1 MIKVTLTNE
10 ILKYITE
17 IEQNRYKVSS
27 IKLSQTVM
35 NKLRKNS
42 KKKSTYAS
50 NKIEGNPLSEKQ
62 VDEVIENDERKHYLK
77 PEQEVR
83 NYFLA
88 LNFLEQK
95 ITRKEKFSKKL
106 ILDVQK
112 LVEKGASKEKIGL
125 RGPMPPGVLFAV
137 YDSKTGRPDY
147 IPPEYCDI
155 PDLLDELVT
164 YVNTTDDHPLI
175 VAAVVHYQLV
185 TIHPFEDGN
194 GRTARLLSGY
204 IMDLNGYGFNG
215 IGSLEE
221 YFAYDIDEYYE
232 SIQMGLPALYYSGR
246 DNPPHPEIWINYFLR
261 MVKLYS
267 GKVCDLQMASNEED
281 VAASLSFLKGKEKEL
296 LRLLITDYKGE
307 FTPIEV
313 SRKLSVTNKTI
324 INRLAVLVKNG
335 FVVPILVN
343 QRIRSYELSKF
354 TRDNEEEIMKVIFA
368 TEINRDLWRDFLNFP
383 PAIHML
389 S

>member
-1 MIKVTLTNE
+1 MIKVTITND
-10 ILKYITE
+10 ILNSIIE
-17 IEQNRYKVSS
+17 IELNRYKISLVE
-27 IKLSQTVM
+27 LSQNVL

-42 KKKSTYAS
+42 KIKSSYAS

-62 VDEVIENDERKHYLK
+62 AEEVIESDERKHYLK

-88 LNFLEQK
+88 LNYLEEK
-95 ITRKEKFSKKL
+95 LNNKEKLSKKL

-112 LVEKGASKEKIGL
+112 LVEKGAPKEKIGF
-125 RGPMPPGVLFAV
+125 RGPMPPGVFFAV
-137 YDSKTGRPDY
+137 YDSKTGNPDY
-147 IPPEYCDI
+147 IPPEYSDV
-155 PDLLDELVT
+155 PGLLDELIE

-221 YFAYDIDEYYE
+221 YFAYDVDEYYD
-232 SIQMGLPALYYSGR
+232 SIQMRLPALYYSGR
-246 DNPPHPEIWINYFLR
+246 ENPPHPEIWINYFLR

-267 GKVCDLQMASNEED
+267 RKVCDLQLSSEEED
-281 VAASLSFLKGKEKEL
+281 IAGSLSFLKEREKEL
-296 LRLLITDYKGE
+296 LVLLISSYRAE

-313 SRKLSVTNKTI
+313 SKQLSVTNKTV
-324 INRLAVLVKNG
+324 INRLAGLVKNG
-335 FVVPILVN
+335 FVILILVN
-343 QRIRSYELSKF
+343 KRIRSYKLS
-354 TRDNEEEIMKVIFA
+354 EFA
-368 TEINRDLWRDFLNFP
+368 VNHERKIKE
-383 PAIHML
+383 AVG
-389 S
+389 

>member
-1 MIKVTLTNE
+1 MIQVTLTNE
-10 ILKYITE
+10 ILKYISE
-17 IEQNRYKVSS
+17 IEKNRYHVSS
-27 IKLSQTVM
+27 VKLSKTVA

-42 KKKSTYAS
+42 KKKSSYAS
-50 NKIEGNPLSEKQ
+50 NKIEGNPLTEKQ
-62 VDEVIENDERKHYLK
+62 VDEVIESDERKHYLK

-88 LNFLEQK
+88 LNLLEEKLQK
-95 ITRKEKFSKKL
+95 KEKFSKKL

-137 YDSKTGRPDY
+137 YDSKSGNPDY

-155 PDLLDELVT
+155 PGLLDELVE
-164 YVNTTDDHPLI
+164 YVNTTEDHPLI
-175 VAAVVHYQLV
+175 VAAVVHYQIV

-204 IMDLNGYGFNG
+204 ILDRNGYGFNG

-246 DNPPHPEIWINYFLR
+246 DNPPHPEIWIHYFLR
-261 MVKLYS
+261 MVLLYS
-267 GKVCDLQMASNEED
+267 SKVCELQENSNKDDIEG
-281 VAASLSFLKGKEKEL
+281 SLSFLKGREKEL
-296 LRLLITDYKGE
+296 LLLLMERHKAE

-313 SRKLSVTNKTI
+313 SKEIGVTNKTV
-324 INRLAVLVKNG
+324 INRLTVLAKNG
-335 FVVPILVN
+335 FVVPVLVN
-343 QRIRSYELSKF
+343 ERIRSYKLSEF
-354 TRDNEEEIMKVIFA
+354 TRKNEKVLRSA
-368 TEINRDLWRDFLNFP
+368 LK
-383 PAIHML
+383 
-389 S
+389 

>member
-1 MIKVTLTNE
+1 MIKVTLSNE

-17 IEQNRYKVSS
+17 IEKNRYNVSS
-27 IKLSQTVM
+27 VKLSPDVA

-42 KKKSTYAS
+42 KKRSSYAS
-50 NKIEGNPLSEKQ
+50 NKIEGNPLTEKQ
-62 VDEVIENDERKHYLK
+62 VDEVIESDERKHFLK
-77 PEQEVR
+77 PEQEIR

-88 LNFLEQK
+88 LNYLEEK
-95 ITRKEKFSKKL
+95 VKKKEIFSKEL

-112 LVEKGASKEKIGL
+112 LVEKGASKEKIGF

-137 YDSKTGRPDY
+137 YDSKTGNPDY

-155 PDLLDELVT
+155 PDLIDELVE

-175 VAAVVHYQLV
+175 VAAIVHYQLV

-221 YFAYDIDEYYE
+221 YFAYDIDEYYD

-246 DNPPHPEIWINYFLR
+246 ENPPHPEIWINYFLR

-267 GKVCDLQMASNEED
+267 GKVCDLQFSSDAENVEGSI
-281 VAASLSFLKGKEKEL
+281 SYLKGKEKEL
-296 LRLLITDYKGE
+296 LLLLIKKHKRE
-307 FTPIEV
+307 FTPIEI
-313 SRKLSVTNKTI
+313 SKELKVTNKTI
-324 INRLAVLVKNG
+324 INRLSVLSKNG
-335 FVVPILVN
+335 FVIPILVN
-343 QRIRSYELSKF
+343 QRIRTYELSEF
-354 TRDNEEEIMKVIFA
+354 TKSHEQEMVK
-368 TEINRDLWRDFLNFP
+368 LLK
-383 PAIHML
+383 
-389 S
+389 

>member
-1 MIKVTLTNE
+1 MEITLPFGYNKTWKEVFFMIRVTLTNE
-10 ILKYITE
+10 ILKYIIE
-17 IEQNRYKVSS
+17 IEKNRYRVSTV
-27 IKLSQTVM
+27 KLSRNVA

-42 KKKSTYAS
+42 KKKSSYAS

-62 VDEVIENDERKHYLK
+62 VDEVIESDERKHFLK

-88 LNFLEQK
+88 LNYLEAMVNK
-95 ITRKEKFSKKL
+95 REPFSKQL
-106 ILDVQK
+106 IMDVQK

-137 YDSKTGRPDY
+137 YDSKTGNPDY

-155 PDLLDELVT
+155 PALIDELVE

-246 DNPPHPEIWINYFLR
+246 DNPPHPEVWINYFLR
-261 MVKLYS
+261 MVQLYS
-267 GKVCDLQMASNEED
+267 NKVCDLQISSNETD
-281 VAASLSFLKGKEKEL
+281 VEGSISYLRGKEKEL
-296 LRLLITDYKGE
+296 LLLLIKKYKRE

-313 SRKLSVTNKTI
+313 SKELKVTNKTV
-324 INRLAVLVKNG
+324 INRLSVLSKNG
-335 FVVPILVN
+335 FVVPIMVN
-343 QRIRSYELSKF
+343 QRIRSYELSEF
-354 TRDNEEEIMKVIFA
+354 TKDHEKEIIKSIK
-368 TEINRDLWRDFLNFP
+368 
-383 PAIHML
+383 
-389 S
+389 

>member
-1 MIKVTLTNE
+1 MIKVTLSNE

-17 IEQNRYKVSS
+17 IEKNRYNVSS
-27 IKLSQTVM
+27 VKLSPDVA

-42 KKKSTYAS
+42 KKRSSYAS
-50 NKIEGNPLSEKQ
+50 NKIEGNPLTEKQ
-62 VDEVIENDERKHYLK
+62 VDEVIESDERKHFLK

-88 LNFLEQK
+88 LNYLEEK
-95 ITRKEKFSKKL
+95 VKKKEIFSKEL

-112 LVEKGASKEKIGL
+112 LVEKGASKEKIGF

-137 YDSKTGRPDY
+137 YDSKTGNPDY

-155 PDLLDELVT
+155 PDLIDELVE

-175 VAAVVHYQLV
+175 VAAIVHYQLV

-221 YFAYDIDEYYE
+221 YFAYDIDEYYD

-246 DNPPHPEIWINYFLR
+246 ENPPHPEIWINYFLR

-267 GKVCDLQMASNEED
+267 GKVCDLQFSSDAENVEGSI
-281 VAASLSFLKGKEKEL
+281 SYLKGKEKEL
-296 LRLLITDYKGE
+296 LLLLIKKHKRE
-307 FTPIEV
+307 FTPIEI
-313 SRKLSVTNKTI
+313 SKELKVTNKTI
-324 INRLAVLVKNG
+324 INRLSVLSKNG
-335 FVVPILVN
+335 FVIPILVN
-343 QRIRSYELSKF
+343 QRIRTYELSEF
-354 TRDNEEEIMKVIFA
+354 TKSHEQEMVK
-368 TEINRDLWRDFLNFP
+368 LLK
-383 PAIHML
+383 
-389 S
+389 

>member
-1 MIKVTLTNE
+1 MIKVTITND
-10 ILKYITE
+10 ILNSIIE
-17 IEQNRYKVSS
+17 IELNRYKISLVE
-27 IKLSQTVM
+27 LSQNVL

-42 KKKSTYAS
+42 KIKSSYAS

-62 VDEVIENDERKHYLK
+62 AEEVIESDERKHYLK

-88 LNFLEQK
+88 LNYLEEK
-95 ITRKEKFSKKL
+95 LNNKEKLSKKL

-112 LVEKGASKEKIGL
+112 LVEKGAPKEKIGF

-137 YDSKTGRPDY
+137 YDSKTGNPDY
-147 IPPEYCDI
+147 IPPEYSDV
-155 PDLLDELVT
+155 PGLLDELIE

-221 YFAYDIDEYYE
+221 YFAYDVDEYYD
-232 SIQMGLPALYYSGR
+232 SIQMRLPALYYSGR
-246 DNPPHPEIWINYFLR
+246 ENPPHPEIWINYFLR

-267 GKVCDLQMASNEED
+267 RKVCDLQLSSEEED
-281 VAASLSFLKGKEKEL
+281 IAGSLSFLKEREKEL
-296 LRLLITDYKGE
+296 LVLLISSYRAE

-313 SRKLSVTNKTI
+313 SKQLSVTNKTV

-335 FVVPILVN
+335 FVIPILVN
-343 QRIRSYELSKF
+343 KRIRSYKL
-354 TRDNEEEIMKVIFA
+354 NEFAVNHEKEIKEAVG
-368 TEINRDLWRDFLNFP
+368 
-383 PAIHML
+383 
-389 S
+389 